1 LNQTNTL
8 DRLNPLR
15 GRVRPRL
22 HWSQNRHNTTVWT
35 DSR

>member
-1 LNQTNTL
+1 MYYEICQSQWPCGLML
-8 DRLNPLR
+8 
-15 GRVRPRL
+15 RL